1 MPKSTRLT
9 RCRQRVGSAAVD
21 LDQLETLHS
30 PLRGHYFFG
39 VTGCRFC
46 DHIKS
51 RLVCRSLVTGEVI
64 TMRRRLII
72 LTFATLI
79 VPAFAS
85 EALATTADI
94 RSITC
99 SEYLA
104 MPAAP
109 SSKFSAWMTGWFS
122 YESRR
127 TFVDFDLHR
136 TNVTNVRGWC
146 QSNPSASVM
155 VGLEKS
161 IGVTAVPNAT
171 LDFNKITCGTWL
183 GYGPADQDF
192 VRYFMSGYYNAAA
205 SNSVLDYDRL
215 QKNSSAVVAYCKK
228 NKSRT
233 LPTAIQKRAS

>member
-1 MPKSTRLT
+1 M
-9 RCRQRVGSAAVD
+9 RC
-21 LDQLETLHS
+21 
-30 PLRGHYFFG
+30 
-39 VTGCRFC
+39 
-46 DHIKS
+46 
-51 RLVCRSLVTGEVI
+51 
-64 TMRRRLII
+64 RLII
-72 LTFATLI
+72 LTFAVLI
-79 VPAFAS
+79 VPAFTS
-85 EALATTADI
+85 KALATTVDI

-99 SEYLA
+99 NEYLA

-136 TNVTNVRGWC
+136 TNVANVRGWC

-183 GYGPADQDF
+183 AYGPEDRDF
-192 VRYFMSGYYNAAA
+192 VRYFMSGYYNATA
-205 SNSVLDYDRL
+205 SNSVLDYERL
-215 QKNSSAVVAYCKK
+215 QRNSSAVVAYCKK

-233 LPTAIQKRAS
+233 LPTAIQNRAS

>member
-1 MPKSTRLT
+1 MIGADRKWGRPTVKVTRTT

-51 RLVCRSLVTGEVI
+51 RMVCRSLVTGEVI
-64 TMRRRLII
+64 TMRCRLNI
-72 LTFATLI
+72 LTLAILI

-85 EALATTADI
+85 EALATVDI

-109 SSKFSAWMTGWFS
+109 SSKFSAWMSGWFS
-122 YESRR
+122 YQRRR
-127 TFVDFDLHR
+127 TSVDFGLHQTNI
-136 TNVTNVRGWC
+136 TNVKAWC
-146 QSNPSASVM
+146 QSNPSESVI
-155 VGLEKS
+155 VGLPKA
-161 IGVTAVPNAT
+161 IGSTAPAGAT
-171 LDFNKITCGTWL
+171 LDFNKITCGNWL
-183 GYGPADQDF
+183 GYAPENRDF
-192 VRYFMSGYYNAAA
+192 VNLFHE
-205 SNSVLDYDRL
+205 RL
-215 QKNSSAVVAYCKK
+215 
-228 NKSRT
+228 
-233 LPTAIQKRAS
+233 L

>member
-1 MPKSTRLT
+1 M
-9 RCRQRVGSAAVD
+9 RCK
-21 LDQLETLHS
+21 LN
-30 PLRGHYFFG
+30 
-39 VTGCRFC
+39 
-46 DHIKS
+46 
-51 RLVCRSLVTGEVI
+51 
-64 TMRRRLII
+64 I
-72 LTFATLI
+72 LTFAILM

-85 EALATTADI
+85 AALATTADI

-104 MPAAP
+104 MSDAP

-136 TNVTNVRGWC
+136 ANVTSVRGWC

-161 IGVTAVPNAT
+161 IGITAVPNAT

-183 GYGPADQDF
+183 GYGPRGSRFCKIFYERLLQRGGKQQCIGLRPPAEKFQCG
-192 VRYFMSGYYNAAA
+192 RR
-205 SNSVLDYDRL
+205 VL
-215 QKNSSAVVAYCKK
+215 QEE
-228 NKSRT
+228 
-233 LPTAIQKRAS
+233 

>member
-1 MPKSTRLT
+1 M
-9 RCRQRVGSAAVD
+9 RCRVLLLA
-21 LDQLETLHS
+21 
-30 PLRGHYFFG
+30 
-39 VTGCRFC
+39 
-46 DHIKS
+46 
-51 RLVCRSLVTGEVI
+51 LVLVSS
-64 TMRRRLII
+64 
-72 LTFATLI
+72 
-79 VPAFAS
+79 AFAS
-85 EALATTADI
+85 EALATTVDI

-161 IGVTAVPNAT
+161 IGVAAVPNAT
-171 LDFNKITCGTWL
+171 LDFNKMTAELGWGTVQRIKIL
-183 GYGPADQDF
+183 
-192 VRYFMSGYYNAAA
+192 
-205 SNSVLDYDRL
+205 
-215 QKNSSAVVAYCKK
+215 
-228 NKSRT
+228 
-233 LPTAIQKRAS
+233 

>member
-1 MPKSTRLT
+1 MLLL
-9 RCRQRVGSAAVD
+9 A
-21 LDQLETLHS
+21 
-30 PLRGHYFFG
+30 
-39 VTGCRFC
+39 
-46 DHIKS
+46 
-51 RLVCRSLVTGEVI
+51 LVLVYS
-64 TMRRRLII
+64 
-72 LTFATLI
+72 
-79 VPAFAS
+79 AFAND
-85 EALATTADI
+85 ARATAADI

-136 TNVTNVRGWC
+136 ANVTSVRGWC

-155 VGLEKS
+155 AGLEKS

-171 LDFNKITCGTWL
+171 LDFNKITCRTWL
-183 GYGPADQDF
+183 AYGPADQEF

-215 QKNSSAVVAYCKK
+215 QRNSSAVVAYCKK

-233 LPTAIQKRAS
+233 LPTAIQNKAT

>member
-1 MPKSTRLT
+1 LLLL
-9 RCRQRVGSAAVD
+9 A
-21 LDQLETLHS
+21 
-30 PLRGHYFFG
+30 
-39 VTGCRFC
+39 
-46 DHIKS
+46 
-51 RLVCRSLVTGEVI
+51 LVLVYS
-64 TMRRRLII
+64 
-72 LTFATLI
+72 
-79 VPAFAS
+79 AFAND
-85 EALATTADI
+85 ARATAADI

-136 TNVTNVRGWC
+136 ANVTSVRGWC

-155 VGLEKS
+155 AGLEKS

-171 LDFNKITCGTWL
+171 LDFNKITCRTWL
-183 GYGPADQDF
+183 AYGPADQEF

-215 QKNSSAVVAYCKK
+215 QRNSSAVVAYCKK

-233 LPTAIQKRAS
+233 LPTAIQNRAT

>member
-1 MPKSTRLT
+1 M
-9 RCRQRVGSAAVD
+9 RCRLFLLALVLVSSA
-21 LDQLETLHS
+21 
-30 PLRGHYFFG
+30 FG
-39 VTGCRFC
+39 
-46 DHIKS
+46 
-51 RLVCRSLVTGEVI
+51 GE
-64 TMRRRLII
+64 
-72 LTFATLI
+72 AG
-79 VPAFAS
+79 
-85 EALATTADI
+85 ATTADI

-99 SEYLA
+99 GEYLA

-136 TNVTNVRGWC
+136 ANVTSVRAWC
-146 QSNPSASVM
+146 QSNPTASVM

-161 IGVTAVPNAT
+161 IGVNAVPTAT

-183 GYGPADQDF
+183 AYGSADQDF

-215 QKNSSAVVAYCKK
+215 QRNSSAVVAYCKK

-233 LPTAIQKRAS
+233 LPTAIQNRAT

>member
-1 MPKSTRLT
+1 LN
-9 RCRQRVGSAAVD
+9 
-21 LDQLETLHS
+21 
-30 PLRGHYFFG
+30 
-39 VTGCRFC
+39 
-46 DHIKS
+46 
-51 RLVCRSLVTGEVI
+51 
-64 TMRRRLII
+64 I
-72 LTFATLI
+72 LTLAILI
-79 VPAFAS
+79 VPALAG
-85 EALATTADI
+85 EALATTVNM

-136 TNVTNVRGWC
+136 TNVINVRGWC
-146 QSNPSASVM
+146 QANPSASVM
-155 VGLEKS
+155 VALEKS
-161 IGVTAVPNAT
+161 IGATAANAT

-183 GYGPADQDF
+183 GYRPEDQDF

-205 SNSVLDYDRL
+205 SNSVLDYERL
-215 QKNSSAVVAYCKK
+215 QRNSSAVVAYCKK

-233 LPTAIQKRAS
+233 LPTAIQNRAS

>member
-1 MPKSTRLT
+1 M
-9 RCRQRVGSAAVD
+9 RC
-21 LDQLETLHS
+21 
-30 PLRGHYFFG
+30 
-39 VTGCRFC
+39 
-46 DHIKS
+46 
-51 RLVCRSLVTGEVI
+51 
-64 TMRRRLII
+64 RLII
-72 LTFATLI
+72 LTFAILI
-79 VPAFAS
+79 VPAFAG
-85 EALATTADI
+85 EALATTVDI

-183 GYGPADQDF
+183 GYGPVDQDF
-192 VRYFMSGYYNAAA
+192 VRYFMSATTTRRQATVCWITTACRGIPVRSSRIARRINPALYQRPFRIELARLDQFPAAYERRRA
-205 SNSVLDYDRL
+205 PYECIRTRPLAWLLLMADSVE
-215 QKNSSAVVAYCKK
+215 KVFSG
-228 NKSRT
+228 
-233 LPTAIQKRAS
+233 